1 MLPPEALEHDPA
13 KWDNRFAEKDHAI
26 QGEEER
32 DRFNPKRS
40 CFSRPERVGAGTLT
54 LNRQRR

>member
-1 MLPPEALEHDPA
+1 V
-13 KWDNRFAEKDHAI
+13 DNRFAEKDHAI

-40 CFSRPERVGAGTLT
+40 CSGAALGCQSQSAAL
-54 LNRQRR
+54 LVAAS